1 MARAGELRALDPRRR
16 EPASGPGGPFQR
28 ILVPVDSFGWSNA
41 ALEAAIRVGDKVN
54 GQLRVVHVRTWDPP
68 GRFFFETFAEATSVV
83 DSALAGAW
91 ARGAQASGVVI
102 DAPRTQTAGM
112 IAREAGEWG
121 AEVIVLTR
129 RPRTALGILL
139 CGSVSEQVMRKAA
152 GPVLVVRR
160 RRR

>member
-1 MARAGELRALDPRRR
+1 
-16 EPASGPGGPFQR
+16 
-28 ILVPVDSFGWSNA
+28 
-41 ALEAAIRVGDKVN
+41 
-54 GQLRVVHVRTWDPP
+54 
-68 GRFFFETFAEATSVV
+68 
-83 DSALAGAW
+83 
-91 ARGAQASGVVI
+91 
-102 DAPRTQTAGM
+102 M
-112 IAREAGEWG
+112 IAREAAEWG